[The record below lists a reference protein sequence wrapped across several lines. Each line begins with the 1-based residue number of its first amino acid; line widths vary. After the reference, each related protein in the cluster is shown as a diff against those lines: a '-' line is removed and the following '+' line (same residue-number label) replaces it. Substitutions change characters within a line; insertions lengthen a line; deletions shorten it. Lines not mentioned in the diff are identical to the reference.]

1 MREVIEIFG
10 TEDKVSKDGKK
21 YKITHL
27 LVDDGSEC
35 ELFGDDIKQG
45 DLVMIFFH
53 KGKIKASKSNIVKK
67 ETT

>member
-45 DLVMIFFH
+45 DLVEVFWHFN
-53 KGKIKASKSNIVKK
+53 KVKARKKPIDSNHA
-67 ETT
+67 T